1 MTWTKLPDAYSDD
14 LASAGLTDAAYRTN
28 TEAIQWLY
36 HCEIRTG
43 RIPKHIVR
51 RFASS
56 PDYEQAIKD
65 LLALGYWADDV
76 DTYTLIEHAAVIA
89 ESLEAQE
96 SRKASNK
103 RAQQAYRDKRKP
115 VSADDDADV
124 SADVGT
130 RGHADVSDDV
140 SDDVSALDSYKHPS
154 IQVVGSTGNN
164 LKPPYEEKIKPTRAH
179 ARGNPRL
186 AGSL

>member
-1 MTWTKLPDAYSDD
+1 MTWTKLPNSYSDD

-76 DTYTLIEHAAVIA
+76 DTYTLIEYSTVIT

-115 VSADDDADV
+115 VSADGDADV

-130 RGHADVSDDV
+130 GSDADVSA
-140 SDDVSALDSYKHPS
+140 DVSAPDSYKHPS

-164 LKPPYEEKIKPTRAH
+164 LKAPYEGNIKPTRAH
-179 ARGNPRL
+179 ARGNLR

>member
-1 MTWTKLPDAYSDD
+1 MTWTKLPTSYSDD
-14 LASAGLTDAAYRTN
+14 LASAGLTDAAYRTH

-76 DTYTLIEHAAVIA
+76 DTYTLIQHAAVIA

-115 VSADDDADV
+115 VSADDDAGV

-130 RGHADVSDDV
+130 RGHADVSA
-140 SDDVSALDSYKHPS
+140 DVSAPDSNNHPS
-154 IQVVGSTGNN
+154 IQVVSSTGTN
-164 LKPPYEEKIKPTRAH
+164 LKIRTEEDLQTARAH
-179 ARGNPRL
+179 ARANPRL
-186 AGSL
+186 AESL

>member
-1 MTWTKLPDAYSDD
+1 MTWTKLPTSYSDD
-14 LASAGLTDAAYRTN
+14 LASAGLTDAAYRTH

-76 DTYTLIEHAAVIA
+76 DTYTLIQHAAVIA

-130 RGHADVSDDV
+130 RGHADVSA
-140 SDDVSALDSYKHPS
+140 DVSALDSYKHPS
-154 IQVVGSTGNN
+154 IQVVSSTGTN
-164 LKPPYEEKIKPTRAH
+164 LKIRTEEDLQTARAH
-179 ARGNPRL
+179 ARANPRL
-186 AGSL
+186 AESL